1 MDERK
6 NKHIKKDYSDEFKGG
21 RAIWEPKNAGAF
33 INKFS
38 NFTAHILTIILERG
52 NFQVLI
58 APPKK
63 ELPVSE

>member
-21 RAIWEPKNAGAF
+21 RALREPKNAEAF

-38 NFTAHILTIILERG
+38 NFTVNILTIIL
-52 NFQVLI
+52 I
-58 APPKK
+58 A
-63 ELPVSE
+63 LYSFFG